1 MLGSL
6 ILGGGAMVLLR
17 RVLGDALRA
26 RRQSQRRTL
35 REVST
40 AANVSL
46 GYLSEIERGQKEASS
61 ELLGSICDAL
71 GARLSDVL
79 TEVSRTVALAEEM
92 EGVLAP
98 VTSGA
103 PGATAA
109 GRPTA
114 PAAGTP
120 HDSATRTPAARPP
133 RTAPLLPAAPAA
145 LAQPQPRVV
154 DGQVSVTVRHDSP
167 LRTTLRATRRRST
180 GTPRENVYAA

>member
-1 MLGSL
+1 
-6 ILGGGAMVLLR
+6 MVLLR
-17 RVLGDALRA
+17 RVIGDTLRA

-71 GARLSDVL
+71 GAPLSDVL
-79 TEVSRTVALAEEM
+79 TEVSRTVALAEQM

-98 VTSGA
+98 VPAQDGA
-103 PGATAA
+103 ATT
-109 GRPTA
+109 GRQRER
-114 PAAGTP
+114 PA
-120 HDSATRTPAARPP
+120 TPA
-133 RTAPLLPAAPAA
+133 RTAPLAPPAAVAKVARP
-145 LAQPQPRVV
+145 VV

-167 LRTTLRATRRRST
+167 LRTTLKATRRRS
-180 GTPRENVYAA
+180 RESAYAA